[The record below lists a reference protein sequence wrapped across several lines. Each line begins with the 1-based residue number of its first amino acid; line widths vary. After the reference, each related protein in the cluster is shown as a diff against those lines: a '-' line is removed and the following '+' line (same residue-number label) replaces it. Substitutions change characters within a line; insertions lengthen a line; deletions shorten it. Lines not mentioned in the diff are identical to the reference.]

1 MERKSDIEEFQKVMK
16 TLSEQIPSL
25 IRGIIS
31 SIFSA
36 EAGKNIGAAA
46 ANFYKELK
54 AGGIPDEVAIKMT
67 QDYVRTFT
75 NLGTLLSEAM
85 SRKGGSSGKIGKDLG
100 EAISKALKEKIG
112 EGKEE

>member
-36 EAGKNIGAAA
+36 EAGKNIGAT

-54 AGGIPDEVAIKMT
+54 AGGIPNEVAIKMT

-75 NLGTLLSEAM
+75 NLGTLLSEVM
-85 SRKGGSSGKIGKDLG
+85 SRKEGSSGKIGKELG

>member
-1 MERKSDIEEFQKVMK
+1 MERKSDIEEFQEVMK

-75 NLGTLLSEAM
+75 NLGTLLSEVM
-85 SRKGGSSGKIGKDLG
+85 SHKGDSSGKVGKELG
-100 EAISKALKEKIG
+100 EAISKVLKEKIG
-112 EGKEE
+112 GGKEE

>member
-46 ANFYKELK
+46 NFYKELK
-54 AGGIPDEVAIKMT
+54 AGGIPNEVAIKMT

-75 NLGTLLSEAM
+75 NLGTLLSEVM
-85 SRKGGSSGKIGKDLG
+85 SRKEGSSGKIGKELG